1 MSASVDCGSRR
12 VQLVIDDVVGAPE
25 NVVFEPGGT
34 TIGGSRLDHD
44 GHCEI
49 SPVVPNV
56 SIARMV
62 SV

>member
-1 MSASVDCGSRR
+1 MSASVHCGSSR

-25 NVVFEPGGT
+25 NVVSLPGGT
-34 TIGGSRLDHD
+34 TIGGS
-44 GHCEI
+44 GWTANGFEI

-62 SV
+62 RT